1 MDETYGKLQAMM
13 SEAIQGLLAEKA
25 DAEAASQ
32 AKLDKANE
40 TIRRLKKVVEE
51 AEKARDNAIK
61 KEREHREAHWL
72 GPWQC

>member
-1 MDETYGKLQAMM
+1 MDSAYEKLQAMM
-13 SEAIQGLLAEKA
+13 SATIQGLLAEKA

-51 AEKARDNAIK
+51 VEKARDNAIE
-61 KEREHREAHWL
+61 KEREHRKIIDL
-72 GPWQC
+72 VV